1 MKTVAKSGAVLAAA
15 ALSLAVT
22 GVAFTAGPAAAA
34 EKVQCVGVNSCK
46 GQGAC
51 KQATH
56 SCKGQNACKGQAWIS
71 TTAAQCK
78 AWGGTIQS

>member
-1 MKTVAKSGAVLAAA
+1 MKHVAKPGALLAAT

-22 GVAFTAGPAAAA
+22 GIAFTAAPAAAA
-34 EKVQCVGVNSCK
+34 EKVQCVGVNACK

-51 KQATH
+51 KQAGH

-78 AWGGTIQS
+78 AWGGKIQS